1 LAKIAGKNGNVYTTS
16 LLVEDCEDTWDEQV
30 VSGVALSTTTGK
42 VGTYAARATTT
53 GVGATTIL
61 MSETISKDLSTYDA
75 IILWIRSSVNT
86 AAGDLRIL
94 LDDTA
99 NCASPL
105 EDLQVPALVAN
116 TWTRVLLKLATP
128 ASLTALISIGL
139 KQQVDLADGTFDID
153 DVQALMQIDGINT
166 WSIDYN
172 AATEDV
178 TDFSNAGVDAHI
190 PTTTGWT
197 GSFEGFKDGAPLGFG
212 SEVHLA
218 LGESATNGQCWI
230 GKAIINNVGCSTPA
244 KGVVAYK
251 YGFIGTGELQTA
263 LL

>member
-1 LAKIAGKNGNVYTTS
+1 MAKLAGKNGACYTTN
-16 LLVEDCEDTWDEQV
+16 LLVENSEDAWAEQI
-30 VSGVALSTTTGK
+30 VSGVTLSTTTGK
-42 VGTYAARATTT
+42 VGTNAARATTVS
-53 GVGATTIL
+53 VGATTIL
-61 MSETISKDLSTYDA
+61 MSEAISVDLSTYDA
-75 IILWIRSSVNT
+75 IVLWIRSSVNT

-94 LDDTA
+94 LDDNA

-116 TWTRVLLKLATP
+116 TWTKVLLKLATP

-153 DVQALMQIDGINT
+153 DVQALTQIDGINT
-166 WSIDYN
+166 WGIDYN

-197 GSFEGFKDGAPLGFG
+197 GTFEGFKDGAPLGFG

-218 LGESATNGQCWI
+218 LGESATHGQSWL
-230 GKAIINNVGCSTPA
+230 GKAIITNVGCSTPA

-251 YGFIGTGELQTA
+251 YSFQGSGELQVA